1 MKLSKIILFFA
12 LFLSFCASSEAQK
25 VKNIQM
31 QSNSRGYQE
40 KIFITRNKVH
50 LVRISPQGKIDT
62 TFSLSQKDWAQLN
75 KLVKGINLNNIS
87 VVKSPTDYHKSDRA
101 HATTLT
107 INTSDNQT
115 YTSSTFDDYNAP
127 KDLKPVMDKIMVY
140 LAKAKK

>member
-12 LFLSFCASSEAQK
+12 LFLSFCASVEAQK
-25 VKNIQM
+25 VKKIQM

-40 KIFITRNKVH
+40 KILITRNKVH

-101 HATTLT
+101 RATTLT
-107 INTSDNQT
+107 FDTMNNQS
-115 YTSSTFDDYNAP
+115 YTSTTFDDYNAP
-127 KDLKPVMDKIMVY
+127 KDLQPVVDKIMVY
-140 LAKAKK
+140 LAKVKK